1 MSRYQ
6 TIYNIGLLDDL
17 HNYFPEILYNRG
29 RFQTVP
35 QLLEYVHT
43 QIQSQVNP
51 FTRGYTAYESERTA
65 QNLDS
70 MFHRAQNVA
79 TTLQTPPRV
88 QVQAQQVPGAP
99 RRAPRRATAEVV
111 TETFDLSSLLNMT
124 TVPPVI
130 ASPINTGFR
139 HQAQDLGVL
148 GSLLNILEGFPRVP
162 NPTAAAEAFAS
173 VVVRPTQEQIDAAS
187 ALRGATT
194 EDENEAC
201 AVCQENYTEGQAI
214 RTLNHCSHSFHRNC
228 IDPWFERNVHCPVC
242 RHDIR
247 EVTE

>member
-1 MSRYQ
+1 MNRYQ

-43 QIQSQVNP
+43 QIQSHVNP
-51 FTRGYTAYESERTA
+51 FTRGYTAYESERTT
-65 QNLDS
+65 QTLDS

-88 QVQAQQVPGAP
+88 QVQAQQAPGAP

-130 ASPINTGFR
+130 ASPINTGLR

-148 GSLLNILEGFPRVP
+148 GSLLSILEGFPRVP
-162 NPTAAAEAFAS
+162 NPVGAAEAFAP

-187 ALRGATT
+187 ALRGATI
-194 EDENEAC
+194 EDETEAC

-214 RTLNHCSHSFHRNC
+214 RSLNHCNHNFHRNC